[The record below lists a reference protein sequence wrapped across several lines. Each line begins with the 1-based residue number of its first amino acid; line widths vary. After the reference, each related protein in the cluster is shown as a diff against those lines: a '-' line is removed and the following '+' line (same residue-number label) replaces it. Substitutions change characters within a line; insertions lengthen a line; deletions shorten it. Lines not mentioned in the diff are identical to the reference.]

1 MALFNGLPVLEAKI
15 NMEDLES
22 GMYCIS
28 LVDAP
33 ATQSNFIAFSED
45 KELLKYSVQDEEQR
59 RVFGLVMAADMPIY
73 RRSAEGAEYYIVYSR
88 QTLADM
94 MEKYFKNGFQNQV
107 DTNHNFQLEEG
118 ITLTQMFVKD
128 VEKGVNPKGFEEYA
142 DGSIFAEFH
151 IMNDEVWNAVK
162 DGTYKGFSLAG
173 YFTVEETFKEEIDFN
188 KDNKE
193 TFKMKINRIKAILR
207 SLLVEMGEV
216 ATDKGILVW
225 NGEEDLKAGDAVK
238 TLNEAGE
245 EIDAEDGEY
254 RTEDRKIIIVKDGKV
269 EEIKDDEAEVADTTK
284 VAEDEAKEEENAEE
298 TPKAEEEMPK
308 TEDER
313 DARIAELEAEIAE
326 KKAEIDEKA
335 AEIDVLKARIA
346 ELENEPADK
355 SAEQKFAETVD
366 VEDKTPKGKMAKRGY
381 KFNK

>member
-1 MALFNGLPVLEAKI
+1 MALFNGLPLLEARI
-15 NMEDLES
+15 NINDEET

-59 RVFGLVMAADMPIY
+59 RVFGLIMGADMPIY
-73 RRSAEGAEYYIVYSR
+73 RRTAEGAEYYIIYSR

-94 MEKYFKNGFQNQV
+94 MEKYFKQGFQNQV
-107 DTNHNFQLEEG
+107 DTNHNFQLEDG

-128 VEKGVNPKGFEEYA
+128 AEKGVNPKGFEEYA

-162 DGTYKGFSLAG
+162 EGTYKGFSLAG

-193 TFKMKINRIKAILR
+193 KFKMKINRIKAILR

-216 ATDKGILVW
+216 ATSKGVLVW
-225 NGEEDLKAGDAVK
+225 SGEEDLKAGDAVK

-254 RTEDRKIIIVKDGKV
+254 RTEDKKVIIVKDGKV
-269 EEIKDDEAEVADTTK
+269 EDIKDDEAEVA
-284 VAEDEAKEEENAEE
+284 
-298 TPKAEEEMPK
+298 EEEMPVDVEPK

-313 DARIAELEAEIAE
+313 DLRISQLEAEIAE
-326 KKAEIDEKA
+326 KTAEIDEKA
-335 AEIDVLKARIA
+335 AEIEALKARIA

-355 SAEQKFAETVD
+355 SAEQRFSETVEASD
-366 VEDKTPKGKMAKRGY
+366 NSLKGKMAKRGY
-381 KFNK
+381 KFC